1 MLNASEKTFR
11 TELTSESV
19 ELAIA
24 LNDFYFLNFQMIIE
38 DKMDAKE
45 KEISAEDVI
54 SMAKKNNASQKAVVE
69 VTGLHKGTISKK
81 WNKT

>member
-38 DKMDAKE
+38 GEIDTKE
-45 KEISAEDVI
+45 KEITPEDVI
-54 SMAKKNNASQKAVVE
+54 ALAKKNNASQKAVVE
-69 VTGLHKGTISKK
+69 VTGLHKSTISRK
-81 WNKT
+81 WETT